1 MGIHSSDSAMKTG
14 LFLIIW
20 TFLAVVNSETAES
33 PTDTEDQAEG
43 DYSLSVGGSIANSI
57 IRLPDKTIKIGENK
71 NELDENFD
79 GDLEDENDFDTQ
91 TEAQRSSDSPSMDE
105 EDSDIKV
112 ENEDSS
118 DIQVEDYTAVG
129 KSSENPLEDDNGT
142 NIQHD
147 DEESTNKIE
156 DPALKDDSQ
165 VINCEKK
172 TKRSFKLKKGDVHTF
187 TVNSESKFCVLSF
200 KRKRSCR
207 GLILNCEEFDLEKG
221 ETFYV
226 KSARK
231 FFKGTKGPKNVET
244 KSKIPKIFFKSR
256 RSEKIESEKRD
267 NESGSQASCLVK
279 CK

>member
-1 MGIHSSDSAMKTG
+1 MGIHCSALAMKTG
-14 LFLIIW
+14 ILLIIW
-20 TFLAVVNSETAES
+20 TLLAVANSETAEGA
-33 PTDTEDQAEG
+33 TDTEDQAEG

-57 IRLPDKTIKIGENK
+57 IRLPDKTIKIGANK

-91 TEAQRSSDSPSMDE
+91 NEAQRSSDSPPMDE

-156 DPALKDDSQ
+156 DPTLKDDSQ

-172 TKRSFKLKKGDVHTF
+172 TKRSLKLKKGDVHTF

-207 GLILNCEEFDLEKG
+207 RLFLNCEEVDLEKG
-221 ETFYV
+221 EIFYV

-244 KSKIPKIFFKSR
+244 KSKIMKIFFKSR
-256 RSEKIESEKRD
+256 RPGKIENEKRN

>member
-79 GDLEDENDFDTQ
+79 GVLEDENDFDTQ
-91 TEAQRSSDSPSMDE
+91 TEAKSSSDSTPVDE

-112 ENEDSS
+112 ENEGSS

-129 KSSENPLEDDNGT
+129 KSSENPLEDDN
-142 NIQHD
+142 D
-147 DEESTNKIE
+147 
-156 DPALKDDSQ
+156 
-165 VINCEKK
+165 
-172 TKRSFKLKKGDVHTF
+172 
-187 TVNSESKFCVLSF
+187 
-200 KRKRSCR
+200 
-207 GLILNCEEFDLEKG
+207 
-221 ETFYV
+221 
-226 KSARK
+226 
-231 FFKGTKGPKNVET
+231 
-244 KSKIPKIFFKSR
+244 
-256 RSEKIESEKRD
+256 
-267 NESGSQASCLVK
+267 
-279 CK
+279 